1 MYLLSRS
8 DDLLGDKAPRRGLLN
23 KDDSSENV
31 NISRGL
37 IDNEPDDVIL
47 INQRP
52 VLLPFPPPPR
62 QQSSDSGFSALS
74 P

>member
-8 DDLLGDKAPRRGLLN
+8 DDLLGDMAPRRGLLN

-52 VLLPFPPPPR
+52 VLLRFLPPPR
-62 QQSSDSGFSALS
+62 QQSSDSGF
-74 P
+74 